1 MACTVIYKEEDKIIY
16 KKKKEENN
24 KLFELNFYNIPWRE
38 NSAEMSIGKNLIIL
52 LRTNPF
58 PYGVKKIITV

>member
-24 KLFELNFYNIPWRE
+24 KLSFELNFYKIP
-38 NSAEMSIGKNLIIL
+38 
-52 LRTNPF
+52 
-58 PYGVKKIITV
+58 